1 MRNISGLL
9 TADKVFE
16 KLLSEIM
23 ISDMAE
29 SADISQFGNEKQSS
43 IQHYLIKMIHK
54 IHTAL
59 DNNSRRE
66 TFAVIANMIDW
77 NSAFARQCPK
87 LGIISFQKNGVRSS
101 IIPLLISYFQD
112 RYQSVK
118 WRGLT
123 TSPRRINGGGPQGA
137 TLGILE
143 YLSQSN
149 NSADCVSPDERFK
162 FVDDL
167 TILEIVNL
175 LTVGISC
182 FNIKHQIP
190 NDIKE
195 GNQYIP
201 AENLQSQHHLDVI
214 NLWTQEQK
222 MKINQSKTKSMI
234 INFTNKYQFN
244 TRLKLNNE
252 IIETVEETKLLG
264 TILTSDLKW
273 DRNTNNIVKKSYARL
288 ELLRKLAGFNAPKN
302 DMKQIYITYIRS
314 LLEQSSNVWHSGL
327 TLQNEN
333 YLERVQKVALR
344 LILKEKYKS
353 YENAL
358 NILQLD
364 TLKQRRTDISLT
376 FARKCLKSKKMK
388 HLFPPNDKNNFDE
401 YKKP

>member
-1 MRNISGLL
+1 
-9 TADKVFE
+9 
-16 KLLSEIM
+16 
-23 ISDMAE
+23 
-29 SADISQFGNEKQSS
+29 
-43 IQHYLIKMIHK
+43 MIHK

-244 TRLKLNNE
+244 TRLKL
-252 IIETVEETKLLG
+252 IM
-264 TILTSDLKW
+264 
-273 DRNTNNIVKKSYARL
+273 KS
-288 ELLRKLAGFNAPKN
+288 
-302 DMKQIYITYIRS
+302 
-314 LLEQSSNVWHSGL
+314 
-327 TLQNEN
+327 
-333 YLERVQKVALR
+333 
-344 LILKEKYKS
+344 
-353 YENAL
+353 
-358 NILQLD
+358 
-364 TLKQRRTDISLT
+364 
-376 FARKCLKSKKMK
+376 
-388 HLFPPNDKNNFDE
+388 
-401 YKKP
+401 